1 MTIQKKRSVFFLLV
15 LVFLISRPLSAG
27 KLTFG
32 ARVSGGLGYFS
43 GSDINS
49 YFQTLNEWDDY
60 HKNPVTGRLLAV
72 HLGSDFQAEFF
83 LGFGPHLGITLGVG
97 RLGISRE
104 SVLTRGSGIDQ
115 SKETHKPGMSA
126 TVITLGG
133 FYALPLTRTLTLNA
147 NAGMAYYLGHVEF
160 SYSVVDNDSSYV
172 QTWKSSKS
180 VLGFQAGAGLEY
192 AILPKLSLVV
202 EALARFAA
210 LEDLNGPYHYT
221 SQGPTWSSEYNGD
234 HTAWLVSYKD
244 APSTTN
250 SWILLLTTGTDDPNN
265 YPEIYSHVRKAS
277 FSLSGVSL
285 RLGAKYKF

>member
-1 MTIQKKRSVFFLLV
+1 MTIQKKRSVFFLV
-15 LVFLISRPLSAG
+15 IWIVIISRPLSAG

-32 ARVSGGLGYFS
+32 AKISGGLGYLS

-49 YFQTLNEWDDY
+49 YYQTLNEWDDY

-83 LGFGPHLGITLGVG
+83 LGFGPNLGITLGVG
-97 RLGISRE
+97 RLGVSRE
-104 SVLTRGSGIDQ
+104 SVLTRGSGTDQ
-115 SKETHKPGMSA
+115 SKETYKPGMSA

-133 FYALPLTRTLTLNA
+133 FYALPLTRTLMLNA
-147 NAGMAYYLGHVEF
+147 NAGMAYYFGRIKF
-160 SYSVVDNDSSYV
+160 SYSDVDNDSSYV
-172 QTWKSSKS
+172 QTWESSKS
-180 VLGFQAGAGLEY
+180 VFGFQAGAGLEY

-210 LEDLNGPYHYT
+210 LEDLSGPYHYT
-221 SQGPTWSSEYNGD
+221 SKGPTWSTEYNAT
-234 HTAWLVSYKD
+234 HTAWLVNYKND
-244 APSTTN
+244 PTTTN

-277 FSLSGVSL
+277 FSLSGISL